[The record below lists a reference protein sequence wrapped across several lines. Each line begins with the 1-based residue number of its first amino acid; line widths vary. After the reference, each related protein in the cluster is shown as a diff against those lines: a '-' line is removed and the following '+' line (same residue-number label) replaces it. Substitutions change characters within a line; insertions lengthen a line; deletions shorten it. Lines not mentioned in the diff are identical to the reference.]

1 MNKNINIVIIS
12 LVLFFVS
19 ITICSCGAD
28 QGTPFSIENKTD
40 QIITISI
47 NNSPLSTK
55 LKPSEKKDFLDATI
69 PPSDAPWAP
78 KTYLFKAKNEQ
89 GQIVYSKEFTRDE
102 LENIKYKIVITLSGD
117 KNIPK

>member
-1 MNKNINIVIIS
+1 MNKNINTVIIS
-12 LVLFFVS
+12 LALFFVS
-19 ITICSCGAD
+19 ITVCSCDPG
-28 QGTPFSIENKTD
+28 GTPFSIENKTD
-40 QIITISI
+40 QTIIIYI
-47 NNSPLSTK
+47 NNDQLNTK
-55 LKPSEKKDFLDATI
+55 LKPSVKKDFLSRTI

-78 KTYLFKAKNEQ
+78 KTYLFEAKNEQ